1 MKRCVALLVLL
12 LSAGL
17 LLAGCSTARSYTSIT
32 THVDQRVTEDDPSVL
47 RAETYQ
53 ELVSSIL
60 HFVSE
65 GEESGTIR
73 LYQYTGDVESDLE
86 AACQEV
92 LEEDPLGAFALD
104 SIEHEYSRIVS
115 YYECEFTLVYRR
127 TAEEIDAVTTAASTV
142 SFREQLQQAMD
153 TFSERLAIRTSLSVS
168 EESVLEMVTEYYYET
183 PSLAVGFPSVTV
195 NFFGGEDSTQKIVEI
210 EFGYTQGSD
219 ACAEMQAELLNTA
232 YTLLTELNAASA
244 DPAGLWSVYRTL
256 AEYPIYSGISTSS
269 AYRFLVNQKGSQQGA
284 SLSLLLLCQ
293 LMNFDAYYVEGSSIE
308 YEDHSWV
315 MVQIGDVWCHMDL
328 SLADDQ
334 NSFLHSDDE
343 MTALGY
349 VWDQEAYPACE
360 GLSASEAAESADQ
373 SGQEDTAADDAAAG
387 DAALSEPAD

>member
-1 MKRCVALLVLL
+1 MKRCIALLVVL
-12 LSAGL
+12 LSTGFL
-17 LLAGCSTARSYTSIT
+17 LTGCSTARSYTSVT

-86 AACQEV
+86 TACQEV
-92 LEEDPLGAFALD
+92 LEEDPLGAFALE
-104 SIEHEYSRIVS
+104 SIGHEYSRIVS

-168 EESVLEMVTEYYYET
+168 EETVLEMVTQYYYET

-195 NFFGGEDSTQKIVEI
+195 SFYGGEESTQKIIEI
-210 EFGYTQGSD
+210 EFGYTQSSD
-219 ACAEMQAELLNTA
+219 TCAEMQEELLTTA
-232 YTLLTELNAASA
+232 YTLLTELNASSA
-244 DPAGLWSVYRTL
+244 DPAGLWAVYRTL
-256 AEYPIYSGISTSS
+256 AEYPIYAGISTSS

-293 LMNFDAYYVEGSSIE
+293 LMDFDAYYVEGSAGE
-308 YEDHSWV
+308 YAEHSWV

-328 SLADDQ
+328 GLADDQ
-334 NSFLHSDDE
+334 SSFLHSDEE

-349 VWDQEAYPACE
+349 VWDQEEYPACE
-360 GLSASEAAESADQ
+360 GLSASETADISDQ
-373 SGQEDTAADDAAAG
+373 SGQESIASDSAD
-387 DAALSEPAD
+387 LSGLLN

>member
-1 MKRCVALLVLL
+1 MKRCIALLVVL
-12 LSAGL
+12 LSTGL
-17 LLAGCSTARSYTSIT
+17 LLTGCSTARSYTSVT

-86 AACQEV
+86 TACQEV
-92 LEEDPLGAFALD
+92 LEEDPLGAFALE
-104 SIEHEYSRIVS
+104 SIGHEYSRIVS

-153 TFSERLAIRTSLSVS
+153 TFSERLAIRTSLSVT
-168 EESVLEMVTEYYYET
+168 EEAVLEMAEQYYYET
-183 PSLAVGFPSVTV
+183 PSLAVGFPSITV
-195 NFFGGEDSTQKIVEI
+195 SFYGGEESTQKIIEI
-210 EFGYTQGSD
+210 EFGYTQSSD
-219 ACAEMQAELLNTA
+219 TCAEMQEELLTTA
-232 YTLLTELNAASA
+232 YTLLTELNASSA
-244 DPAGLWSVYRTL
+244 DPAGLWAVYRTL
-256 AEYPIYSGISTSS
+256 AEYPIYTGISTSS

-293 LMNFDAYYVEGSSIE
+293 LMDFDAYYVEGSAGE
-308 YEDHSWV
+308 YTEHSWV

-334 NSFLHSDDE
+334 SSFLHSDDE

-349 VWDQEAYPACE
+349 AWDQEEYPACE
-360 GLSASEAAESADQ
+360 GLSASETADISDQ
-373 SGQEDTAADDAAAG
+373 SGQESIASDSAD
-387 DAALSEPAD
+387 LSGLLN

>member
-1 MKRCVALLVLL
+1 MKRCIALLVVL
-12 LSAGL
+12 LSTGFL
-17 LLAGCSTARSYTSIT
+17 LTGCSTARSYTSVT

-86 AACQEV
+86 TACQEV
-92 LEEDPLGAFALD
+92 LEEDPLGAFALE
-104 SIEHEYSRIVS
+104 SIGHEYSRIVS

-168 EESVLEMVTEYYYET
+168 EETVLEMVTQYYYET

-195 NFFGGEDSTQKIVEI
+195 SFYGGEESTQKIIEI
-210 EFGYTQGSD
+210 EFGYTQSSD
-219 ACAEMQAELLNTA
+219 TCAEMQEELLTTA
-232 YTLLTELNAASA
+232 YTLLTELNASSA
-244 DPAGLWSVYRTL
+244 DPAGLWAVYRTL
-256 AEYPIYSGISTSS
+256 AEYPIYAGISTSS

-293 LMNFDAYYVEGSSIE
+293 LMDFDAYYVEGSAGE
-308 YEDHSWV
+308 YTEHSWV

-334 NSFLHSDDE
+334 SSFLHSDDE
-343 MTALGY
+343 MTALSY
-349 VWDQEAYPACE
+349 AWDQEEYPACE
-360 GLSASEAAESADQ
+360 GLSASETADISDQ
-373 SGQEDTAADDAAAG
+373 SGQESIASDSAD
-387 DAALSEPAD
+387 LSGLLN